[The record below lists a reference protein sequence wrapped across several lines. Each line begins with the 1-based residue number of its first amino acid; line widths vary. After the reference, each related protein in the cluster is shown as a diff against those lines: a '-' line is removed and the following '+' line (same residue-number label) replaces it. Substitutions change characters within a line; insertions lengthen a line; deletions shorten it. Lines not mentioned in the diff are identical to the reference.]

1 MPHLT
6 ATEPDD
12 ISMLGV
18 LQAHAPTVAA
28 AREGFFAP
36 LSESVSA
43 APRRPELL
51 RLRAAELTGCT
62 LCRNLR
68 MGAADVDE
76 DTIEAMR
83 GHDLAGFEAD
93 DEAALELGDAFC
105 AGGDAEAVERVRAM
119 LGDQEAARL
128 LLALVKAVAFGKV
141 VVALGLEPAQPTI
154 TVVG

>member
-6 ATEPDD
+6 ATDPDD
-12 ISMLGV
+12 TSMLGV
-18 LQAHAPTVAA
+18 LQAHAPAVAA
-28 AREGFFAP
+28 AREGFFRP
-36 LSESVSA
+36 LADSVST

-68 MGAADVDE
+68 MREAEVDE
-76 DTIEAMR
+76 DSIEAMR
-83 GHDLAGFEAD
+83 THALAGFESD
-93 DEAALELGDAFC
+93 DAAALELGDAFC
-105 AGGDAEAVERVRAM
+105 AGGDLDAVERVRES
-119 LGDQEAARL
+119 LGDEEAARL

-141 VVALGLEPAQPTI
+141 VVALGLEPAQPEI